1 MRTHLLKGRKRE
13 DQAGELGNAAH
24 CKQGLTCWR
33 GGRGRSGLVRIA
45 SGGTMLAVSLLRLVM
60 KVGLLIDFRE
70 HYILTL
76 SVVGVGGWPWQE
88 RGTVHV

>member
-1 MRTHLLKGRKRE
+1 MGAICE
-13 DQAGELGNAAH
+13 WVGELGNMPH
-24 CKQGLTCWR
+24 HRGLTDWR

-45 SGGTMLAVSLLRLVM
+45 LGGMMLAVSLLRLVM

-76 SVVGVGGWPWQE
+76 SVVGIGGWPWQE
-88 RGTVHV
+88 RGTVHDGVRTR